1 MWVFDNVSFIII
13 GLVIVCIVSLFCGNQ
28 EIVLM
33 VVSGLL
39 GFLAKD
45 KLVSNESV
53 KPVDGSPVKEEVDE
67 VDVDV
72 DG

>member
-1 MWVFDNVSFIII
+1 MLVFDNVSFIIV
-13 GLVIVCIVSLFCGNQ
+13 GLVIVCVVSLFCGNQ

-45 KLVSNESV
+45 KLPVSTGSTESTGSTV
-53 KPVDGSPVKEEVDE
+53 DESDGEVDGE
-67 VDVDV
+67 
-72 DG
+72 

>member
-1 MWVFDNVSFIII
+1 MLVFDNVSFIIV
-13 GLVIVCIVSLFCGNQ
+13 GLVIVCVVSLFCGNQ

-45 KLVSNESV
+45 RLVSTESV
-53 KPVDGSPVKEEVDE
+53 KTVDKSPVKEEVDDD
-67 VDVDV
+67 DVDV